1 MSLRKTGNS
10 TTVNATSGLSL
21 RIGPQN
27 ANIPHLLYRRRHK
40 RNQVGS
46 DSHNFQMPLQREMDS
61 SHSLLEAMNGAGLQ
75 WRLQWHNT
83 VARRGNIY
91 IYIKHLSA

>member
-10 TTVNATSGLSL
+10 TTVNANGH
-21 RIGPQN
+21 N
-27 ANIPHLLYRRRHK
+27 MNC
-40 RNQVGS
+40 NQVGS

-61 SHSLLEAMNGAGLQ
+61 RHSLLEAMNGAGLQ

-91 IYIKHLSA
+91 IYIYKTSLCVKIKNHG